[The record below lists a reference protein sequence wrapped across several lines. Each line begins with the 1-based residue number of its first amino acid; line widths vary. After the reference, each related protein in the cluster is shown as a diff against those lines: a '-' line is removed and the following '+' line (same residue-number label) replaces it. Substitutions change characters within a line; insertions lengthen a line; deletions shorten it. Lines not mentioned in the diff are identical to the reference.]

1 MPPGPDARILYPAR
15 NRRGPGPQAGAAHT
29 GGRSMARKKRVL
41 ITGAAGT
48 IGGVLGR
55 ALADDYDLTGVDLEP
70 AAEMR
75 TTIADMT
82 DAAAVGEAFAGQ
94 DAVIDLA
101 AASRSETPW
110 DRVYENNVAATY
122 NALEAARGAGVQR
135 LIFASSNHV
144 TGMYEE
150 DAPYSS
156 IVAGDYSGLDP
167 ADIPMITTDA
177 PIRPDGPYGIA
188 KAFGEAS
195 GRYFSDRFGL
205 SVMCLRIGTLNPA
218 SRPMDVRQF
227 ATLLTHHD
235 LVHLVDR
242 CLSAPDS
249 VRFAIYYGVSNNH
262 WRFWDISNSAE
273 EIGYQPQDN
282 AELWR

>member
-1 MPPGPDARILYPAR
+1 
-15 NRRGPGPQAGAAHT
+15 
-29 GGRSMARKKRVL
+29 MARKKRVL

-55 ALADDYDLTGVDLEP
+55 ALADDYDLTGVDLNP
-70 AAEMR
+70 ADEME
-75 TTIADMT
+75 TTVADMN
-82 DAAAVGEAFAGQ
+82 DAGAIGKAFAGQ

-101 AASRSETPW
+101 AASKSHTPW
-110 DRVYENNVAATY
+110 DRVYANNIAATY
-122 NALEAARGAGVQR
+122 NALEAARDAGVKR
-135 LIFASSNHV
+135 LVFASSNHV

-150 DAPYSS
+150 DDPYAS

-167 ADIPMITTDA
+167 AGVPKITTDM

-195 GRYFSDRFGL
+195 GRYFSDNFGL
-205 SVMCLRIGTLNPA
+205 SVICLRIGTLNPQ
-218 SRPMDVRQF
+218 SCPQDVRQF

-242 CLSAPDS
+242 CLSAPDD
-249 VRFAIYYGVSNNH
+249 VRFGIYYGVSNNH
-262 WRFWDISNSAE
+262 WRFWDVSNSAE
-273 EIGYQPQDN
+273 EIGYQPVDN

>member
-1 MPPGPDARILYPAR
+1 
-15 NRRGPGPQAGAAHT
+15 
-29 GGRSMARKKRVL
+29 MARKKKVL
-41 ITGAAGT
+41 ITGAAGN

-55 ALADDYDLTGVDLEP
+55 ALADDYVLTGVDLKP
-70 AAEMR
+70 SDEME
-75 TTIADMT
+75 TTVADMN
-82 DAAAVGEAFAGQ
+82 DAGAIGKAFAGQ

-101 AASRSETPW
+101 AASSSDTGW
-110 DRVYENNVAATY
+110 DRVYENNLAATY
-122 NALEAARGAGVQR
+122 NALEAAREAGVNR

-144 TGMYEE
+144 TGMYED

-156 IVAGDYSGLDP
+156 IVAGDYSALDP
-167 ADIPMITTDA
+167 ASIPMITTDM

-195 GRYFSDRFGL
+195 GRYFSDNFGL
-205 SVMCLRIGTLNPA
+205 SVICLRIGTLNPQ
-218 SRPMDVRQF
+218 SRPQAVRQF

-249 VRFAIYYGVSNNH
+249 VRYGIYYGVSNNH
-262 WRFWDISNSAE
+262 WRFWDVSNSAE
-273 EIGYQPQDN
+273 EIGYQPTDN

>member
-1 MPPGPDARILYPAR
+1 
-15 NRRGPGPQAGAAHT
+15 
-29 GGRSMARKKRVL
+29 MARKKRVL

-48 IGGVLGR
+48 IGGVLAR
-55 ALADDYDLTGVDLEP
+55 ALADDYDLTGVDVKP
-70 AAEMR
+70 AAEMDS
-75 TTIADMT
+75 TVADMT
-82 DAAAVGEAFAGQ
+82 DAGAIGKAFAGQ

-101 AASRSETPW
+101 AASAAATPW
-110 DRVYENNVAATY
+110 ASVYANNVAATY
-122 NALEAARGAGVQR
+122 NALEAARDAGVKR
-135 LIFASSNHV
+135 LVFASSNHV

-167 ADIPMITTDA
+167 AGVPKITTDM

-218 SRPMDVRQF
+218 SRPRDVRQF

-242 CLSAPDS
+242 CLSAPDD
-249 VRFAIYYGVSNNH
+249 VRFGIYYGVSNNH
-262 WRFWDISNSAE
+262 WRFWDVSNSAA

>member
-1 MPPGPDARILYPAR
+1 MARI
-15 NRRGPGPQAGAAHT
+15 
-29 GGRSMARKKRVL
+29 KRVL

-70 AAEMR
+70 AAEME

-82 DAAAVGEAFAGQ
+82 DAAAVSKAFAGQ

-110 DRVYENNVAATY
+110 GPVYENNIAATY
-122 NALEAARGAGVQR
+122 NALEAARDAGVKR

-144 TGMYEE
+144 TGMYEG

-167 ADIPMITTDA
+167 ADIPMITTDM

-195 GRYFSDRFGL
+195 GRYFSDNFGL
-205 SVMCLRIGTLNPA
+205 SVMCLRIGTLNPQ
-218 SRPMDVRQF
+218 SRPQNVRQF

-242 CLSAPDS
+242 CLSAPDT
-249 VRFAIYYGVSNNH
+249 VRYGIYYGVSNNH

-273 EIGYQPQDN
+273 EIGYSPQDN

>member
-1 MPPGPDARILYPAR
+1 
-15 NRRGPGPQAGAAHT
+15 
-29 GGRSMARKKRVL
+29 MARKKRVL

-55 ALADDYDLTGVDLEP
+55 ALADDYDLTGVDLNP
-70 AAEMR
+70 ADEME
-75 TTIADMT
+75 TTVADMN
-82 DAAAVGEAFAGQ
+82 DAGAIGKAFAGQ

-101 AASRSETPW
+101 AASKSHTPW

-122 NALEAARGAGVQR
+122 NALEAARDAGVKR
-135 LIFASSNHV
+135 LVFASSNHV
-144 TGMYEE
+144 TGTYEG

-167 ADIPMITTDA
+167 ATMPMITTEM
-177 PIRPDGPYGIA
+177 PIRPDGPYGIV

-242 CLSAPDS
+242 CLSAPDD
-249 VRFAIYYGVSNNH
+249 VRFGIYYGVSNNH
-262 WRFWDISNSAE
+262 WRFWDVSNSAE
-273 EIGYQPQDN
+273 EIGYQPVDN

>member
-1 MPPGPDARILYPAR
+1 MGGAKIAAWPGRAG
-15 NRRGPGPQAGAAHT
+15 RRGLH
-29 GGRSMARKKRVL
+29 GGRIMARKKKVL

-48 IGGVLGR
+48 IGGVLAR
-55 ALADDYDLTGVDLEP
+55 ALADDYDLTGLDLRPSDEID
-70 AAEMR
+70 
-75 TTIADMT
+75 TTVADMT
-82 DAAAVGEAFAGQ
+82 DAGAIAKAFAGR

-101 AASRSETPW
+101 ADSPAGTPW
-110 DRVYENNVAATY
+110 DRVYANNVAATY
-122 NALEAARGAGVQR
+122 NALEAARDAGVAR
-135 LIFASSNHV
+135 LVFASSNHV

-167 ADIPMITTDA
+167 STLPRITTDM

-195 GRYFSDRFGL
+195 GRYFSDRHGL
-205 SVMCLRIGTLNPA
+205 SVMCLRIGSLNPE
-218 SRPMDVRQF
+218 SRPRGVRQF

-242 CLSAPDS
+242 CLSAPDD
-249 VRFAIYYGVSNNH
+249 VRFGIYYGVSNNH
-262 WRFWDISNSAE
+262 WRFWDVSNSAE
-273 EIGYQPQDN
+273 EIGYQPTDN

>member
-1 MPPGPDARILYPAR
+1 M
-15 NRRGPGPQAGAAHT
+15 AG
-29 GGRSMARKKRVL
+29 KKRVL

-48 IGGVLGR
+48 IGGVLAR
-55 ALADDYDLTGVDLEP
+55 ALADDYDLTGVDVKP
-70 AAEMR
+70 AAEMDS
-75 TTIADMT
+75 TVADMT
-82 DAAAVGEAFAGQ
+82 DAGAIGKAFAGQ

-101 AASRSETPW
+101 AASAAATPW
-110 DRVYENNVAATY
+110 ASVYANNVAATY
-122 NALEAARGAGVQR
+122 NALEAAREAGVKR
-135 LIFASSNHV
+135 LVFASSNHV

-167 ADIPMITTDA
+167 AGVPKITTDM

-205 SVMCLRIGTLNPA
+205 SVMCLRIGTLNA
-218 SRPMDVRQF
+218 DSRPQNGRQF

-242 CLSAPDS
+242 CLSAPDD
-249 VRFAIYYGVSNNH
+249 VRFGIYYGVSNNH
-262 WRFWDISNSAE
+262 WRFWDVSNSAA

>member
-1 MPPGPDARILYPAR
+1 
-15 NRRGPGPQAGAAHT
+15 
-29 GGRSMARKKRVL
+29 MARKKRVL
-41 ITGAAGT
+41 ITGASGT

-55 ALADDYDLTGVDLEP
+55 LLGDDYDLTGVDLKP
-70 AAEMR
+70 ATEMESVV
-75 TTIADMT
+75 ADMT
-82 DAAAVGEAFAGQ
+82 DAEAIGKAFAKQ

-101 AASRSETPW
+101 AASASDTPW
-110 DRVYENNVAATY
+110 ERVYPNNIAATY
-122 NALEAARGAGVQR
+122 NALEAARDAGVKR

-144 TGMYEE
+144 TGMYEG

-156 IVAGDYSGLDP
+156 IVAGDYSGLD
-167 ADIPMITTDA
+167 AASIPLITTDM

-195 GRYFSDRFGL
+195 GRYFSDNFGL
-205 SVMCLRIGTLNPA
+205 SVMCLRIGTLNA
-218 SRPMDVRQF
+218 ESRPLNQRNF

-249 VRFAIYYGVSNNH
+249 VKFGIYYGVSNNH

-273 EIGYQPQDN
+273 DVGYQPQDN

>member
-1 MPPGPDARILYPAR
+1 
-15 NRRGPGPQAGAAHT
+15 
-29 GGRSMARKKRVL
+29 MARKKRVL

-55 ALADDYDLTGVDLEP
+55 ALADDYDLTGVDLEQ
-70 AAEMR
+70 AAEME
-75 TTIADMT
+75 TTVADMR
-82 DAAAVGEAFAGQ
+82 DAAAVAGAFAGQ

-110 DRVYENNVAATY
+110 DRVYENNVASTY
-122 NALEAARGAGVQR
+122 NALEAARDAGVKR

-167 ADIPMITTDA
+167 ATIPMITTDM
-177 PIRPDGPYGIA
+177 PIRPDGPYGIV
-188 KAFGEAS
+188 KEFGEAS
-195 GRYFSDRFGL
+195 GRYFSDRYGL
-205 SVMCLRIGTLNPA
+205 SVMCLRIGTLNPQ
-218 SRPMDVRQF
+218 SRPQDVRQF
-227 ATLLTHHD
+227 ATLLSHHD

-242 CLSAPDS
+242 CLSAPDG
-249 VRFAIYYGVSNNH
+249 VRFGIYYGVSNNH

-273 EIGYQPQDN
+273 EIGFQPQDN

>member
-1 MPPGPDARILYPAR
+1 
-15 NRRGPGPQAGAAHT
+15 
-29 GGRSMARKKRVL
+29 MARKKRVL
-41 ITGAAGT
+41 ITGASGT
-48 IGGVLGR
+48 IGSLLGR
-55 ALADDYDLTGVDLEP
+55 ALADDYDLTGIDVRP
-70 AAEMR
+70 ATEMESVV
-75 TTIADMT
+75 ADMT
-82 DAAAVGEAFAGQ
+82 DAGAIKGAFANQ

-101 AASRSETPW
+101 AASSADTPW
-110 DRVYENNVAATY
+110 DSVYKNNVVATY
-122 NALEAARGAGVQR
+122 NALEAAREAGVKR

-144 TGMYEE
+144 TGMYET

-167 ADIPMITTDA
+167 SDIPMITTDM

-195 GRYFSDRFGL
+195 GRYFSDNFEL
-205 SVMCLRIGTLNPA
+205 SVMCLRIGTLNRE
-218 SRPMDVRQF
+218 SRPSNPRQF

-242 CLSAPDS
+242 CLSAPDE
-249 VRFAIYYGVSNNH
+249 VRFGTFYGVSNNQ
-262 WRFWDISNSAE
+262 WRFWDVSNATE
-273 EIGYQPQDN
+273 TVGYQPQDN